1 MPRKGKT
8 SAQHRKLAKLLANE
22 TPVCEA
28 LAEAGYA
35 PNQAKKGWTAVPDA
49 VLALMPQ
56 KGKELTAL
64 GKIDKDTRKHL
75 VRGRLIT
82 NCIEGKDGGA
92 MSAKILGS
100 ESELN
105 MWTPDTQVGVIVL
118 NAPQQLADR
127 KEEMLN
133 G

>member
-1 MPRKGKT
+1 MAKRQTPAVR
-8 SAQHRKLAKLLANE
+8 AKLAELLSKN

-28 LAEAGYA
+28 LKEAGYSEKTA
-35 PNQAKKGWTAVPDA
+35 VKGWAAVPDS

-56 KGKELTAL
+56 QGKALVEL
-64 GKIDKDTRKHL
+64 GKIDKDARRNL

-82 NCIEGKDGGA
+82 NVIEGKDGGS

-105 MWTPDTQVGVIVL
+105 MWTPDTQVGLIVL
-118 NAPQQLADR
+118 NAPQAVLDNKAALLG
-127 KEEMLN
+127 EE
-133 G
+133 